1 MNSRKGDTVL
11 REVFVWAKSI
21 QYVHKRQQQWLL
33 LSVLSSLYI
42 AICYVYIYIILTI
55 SIPVLTRAVSNS
67 HIVVGFQ
74 TPLTL
79 LGFCGQSNNPH
90 AIGPFH
96 ERIARGV
103 GFQASQFHFHRA
115 LGHCP
120 DFRSHKKVTW
130 IFWSILN
137 EEIPWQNE
145 SPTCQNA
152 MQGANRMRFFKKVK
166 NPAKSLAHCV
176 LLLETLGKRQKKLER
191 NPTVHHIDW
200 QAIGKHI
207 SQMHGVN
214 TTYGASWGQCDL
226 VCALNLKSEQKQC
239 MPACVPTVDMRQTP
253 TKN

>member
-1 MNSRKGDTVL
+1 MIVI
-11 REVFVWAKSI
+11 VSI
-21 QYVHKRQQQWLL
+21 VITIYCHLL
-33 LSVLSSLYI
+33 CI
-42 AICYVYIYIILTI
+42 YIYIILTI

-137 EEIPWQNE
+137 EEIP
-145 SPTCQNA
+145 
-152 MQGANRMRFFKKVK
+152 
-166 NPAKSLAHCV
+166 
-176 LLLETLGKRQKKLER
+176 
-191 NPTVHHIDW
+191 
-200 QAIGKHI
+200 
-207 SQMHGVN
+207 
-214 TTYGASWGQCDL
+214 
-226 VCALNLKSEQKQC
+226 
-239 MPACVPTVDMRQTP
+239 
-253 TKN
+253 

>member
-1 MNSRKGDTVL
+1 MKFLSGQK
-11 REVFVWAKSI
+11 VFNMFTKDSNNDCYC
-21 QYVHKRQQQWLL
+21 QYCHH
-33 LSVLSSLYI
+33 YI
-42 AICYVYIYIILTI
+42 LPSTIYIYIILTI

-79 LGFCGQSNNPH
+79 PGFCGQSNNPH

-137 EEIPWQNE
+137 EEIP
-145 SPTCQNA
+145 
-152 MQGANRMRFFKKVK
+152 
-166 NPAKSLAHCV
+166 
-176 LLLETLGKRQKKLER
+176 
-191 NPTVHHIDW
+191 
-200 QAIGKHI
+200 
-207 SQMHGVN
+207 
-214 TTYGASWGQCDL
+214 
-226 VCALNLKSEQKQC
+226 
-239 MPACVPTVDMRQTP
+239 
-253 TKN
+253 